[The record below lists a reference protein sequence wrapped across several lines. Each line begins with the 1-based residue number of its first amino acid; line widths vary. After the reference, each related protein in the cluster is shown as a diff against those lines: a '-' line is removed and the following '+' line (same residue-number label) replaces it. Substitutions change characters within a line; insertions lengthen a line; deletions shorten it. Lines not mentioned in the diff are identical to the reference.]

1 MLIAAA
7 ALAGCTG
14 KKTADVQQETRVL
27 TKTETAVAA
36 PVQLA
41 EEFTS
46 EIEPYK
52 ENDITP
58 AASGVHIDRILVEV
72 GDPVRQGQLIVTLD
86 HAVHPAARA
95 AEDRRG

>member
-46 EIEPYK
+46 KSNLTSRTTSRPRRRACISTGFWSRWAIPC
-52 ENDITP
+52 
-58 AASGVHIDRILVEV
+58 
-72 GDPVRQGQLIVTLD
+72 VRVS
-86 HAVHPAARA
+86 
-95 AEDRRG
+95 

>member
-1 MLIAAA
+1 MKNLTVMLIAAA

-46 EIEPYK
+46 EIEP
-52 ENDITP
+52 
-58 AASGVHIDRILVEV
+58 
-72 GDPVRQGQLIVTLD
+72 
-86 HAVHPAARA
+86 
-95 AEDRRG
+95 

>member
-14 KKTADVQQETRVL
+14 KKTADVQQEPRVL

-58 AASGVHIDRILVEV
+58 AASGVHIERILVEV
-72 GDPVRQGQLIVTLD
+72 GVAVRLGVLSVSLVRRQFSEQLVQLKN
-86 HAVHPAARA
+86 V
-95 AEDRRG
+95 

>member
-52 ENDITP
+52 QNDITP

-72 GDPVRQGQLIVTLD
+72 GDPVRQGQLLSLI
-86 HAVHPAARA
+86 HI
-95 AEDRRG
+95 